1 MKESDKS
8 DKIQAIIDEWLV
20 NYIKITLGK
29 EKTIKWLKLLFLLT
43 KKAGIS
49 FRSRFFMTPVFGSSY

>member
-20 NYIKITLGK
+20 NYIGIILGERK
-29 EKTIKWLKLLFLLT
+29 NLKM
-43 KKAGIS
+43 A
-49 FRSRFFMTPVFGSSY
+49 

>member
-8 DKIQAIIDEWLV
+8 DKIQVIIDEWSV
-20 NYIKITLGK
+20 NYIEMTVGN
-29 EKTIKWLKLLFLLT
+29 EKTQKWLKLLFLLT
-43 KKAGIS
+43 KQAGIS